1 MKVHPYLNFAGNAE
15 EAFTLYKKVFG
26 GELLAN
32 MKMKDVP
39 QGDQLSKEEQNYTMH
54 ICLPIGEDTL
64 LMASDCVESAGHKLT
79 LGNQSYVMLSPDSR
93 AEADRLFKGL
103 SEGGKIEMP
112 MEDMFWGD
120 YFGSFRDRFGIQWMI
135 SFQNAKNRE

>member
-1 MKVHPYLNFAGNAE
+1 MKVHPYLNFNGNAQ
-15 EAFTLYKKVFG
+15 EAFELYKTVFG
-26 GELLAN
+26 GEYMAN
-32 MKMKDVP
+32 MKMKDMP
-39 QGDQLSKEEQNYTMH
+39 DGDKIPKEAQNYIMH

-64 LMASDCVESAGHKLT
+64 LMASDCVESMGQKLT
-79 LGNQSYVMLSPDSR
+79 LGNQSYVMLCPDSR

-112 MEDMFWGD
+112 MDDMFWGD

-135 SFQNAKNRE
+135 NFTNPQ